1 MHSFMGVLDMIRAKR
16 EEILAIAKEHKA
28 EKLWVFGSC
37 ARGEETAESDVD
49 FLVKWAPDVSYRDYD
64 SLESS
69 FSSLFQRGVD
79 VISASALERQPF
91 FAYNVKKDLVAV

>member
-1 MHSFMGVLDMIRAKR
+1 MSVIDTIRAR
-16 EEILAIAKEHKA
+16 RDEILAIAKEHKA

-64 SLESS
+64 SLESIYS
-69 FSSLFQRGVD
+69 TIFQRGVD
-79 VISASALERQPF
+79 VISATALDRQPF
-91 FAYNVKKDLVAV
+91 FAYNVRKDLVAV